1 MSYLRAEAG
10 QEPLG
15 APLAVPLLRR
25 AELRRVLLQEGGRQ
39 RGLLAQLGGHRSQE
53 APLVVLHLWNTHR
66 SEVRGKQQGQEASG
80 CGEALLGS
88 EDPPQK
94 CS

>member
-25 AELRRVLLQEGGRQ
+25 AQLRRVLLQEGGRQ

-53 APLVVLHLWNTHR
+53 APLVVPHLWNTHTQPQ
-66 SEVRGKQQGQEASG
+66 VRGQREAAG
-80 CGEALLGS
+80 PGS
-88 EDPPQK
+88 I
-94 CS
+94 